1 MIHHCGI
8 ARPEHQAPGCA
19 VRSYNRY
26 YARPAAY
33 LEFLMTSPSF
43 LSATT
48 PVDVHSFPAPLRQS
62 VSPLAAAAA
71 AAPAPVAPID
81 CLPPAPLRLPVSTA
95 SPSRLPVLRHLPV
108 SSSGAS
114 SPSLLPV
121 PRRLPVSTSSSP
133 PAMPHRA
140 QVTQASR
147 QRRRDP
153 VPHTPSRIRRD
164 RRPQPPT
171 GGGCHSLI
179 PGRQPF
185 VPPHRVVGPLRPI
198 LGASAGVK
206 PKRCVH
212 FGEVSVVEIDRW
224 VDTRIHI
231 FSGW

>member
-8 ARPEHQAPGCA
+8 PRPEHQAPGCA

-33 LEFLMTSPSF
+33 LEFLMTSASF

-81 CLPPAPLRLPVSTA
+81 CFPLAPLRLPVSTA
-95 SPSRLPVLRHLPV
+95 SASR
-108 SSSGAS
+108 
-114 SPSLLPV
+114 LPV
-121 PRRLPVSTSSSP
+121 PRRLPVPTSSSP

-140 QVTQASR
+140 QVTQASL

-153 VPHTPSRIRRD
+153 VPHTRSRIRRD

-198 LGASAGVK
+198 LGACVGVK